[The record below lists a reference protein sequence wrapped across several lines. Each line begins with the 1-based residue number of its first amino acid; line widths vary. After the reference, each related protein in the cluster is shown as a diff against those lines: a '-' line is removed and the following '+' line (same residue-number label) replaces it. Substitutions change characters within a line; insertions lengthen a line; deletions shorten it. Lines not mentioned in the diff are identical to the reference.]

1 LLKSQ
6 AGDKQLSDLVY
17 IVDDDSHFRA
27 AVGRLLK
34 LRGYEVAEYE
44 SADEFLERV
53 SGAANP
59 GCVLLDIRMPGL
71 SGPELQ
77 RKLSE
82 IGSSLPIIFL
92 TGYADVPTTVSAI
105 KRGAYDFL
113 TKPVSEQALIE
124 SIKGAFARLE
134 AERPKNEWMNSA
146 RLRLDTL
153 TPRERE
159 VFDYVVRGV
168 MNKETARKLGIT
180 ERTIKAHR
188 QRLFEKLGA
197 KTVAELVS
205 IAERLGLMS

>member
-1 LLKSQ
+1 M
-6 AGDKQLSDLVY
+6 SDLVY
-17 IVDDDSHFRA
+17 IVDDDAHFRA

-34 LRGYEVAEYE
+34 LRGYEVAEYK

-53 SGAANP
+53 SEAVKP
-59 GCVLLDIRMPGL
+59 GCVLLDLKMPGL

-77 RKLSE
+77 RQLSE

-92 TGYADVPTTVSAI
+92 TGYADVPTTVRAI
-105 KRGAYDFL
+105 KRGAFDFL
-113 TKPVSEQALIE
+113 TKPVSEQTLIE

-146 RLRLDTL
+146 RSRLDTL

-159 VFDYVVRGV
+159 VFEYVVRGV
-168 MNKETARKLGIT
+168 MNKETAHKLGIT

>member
-1 LLKSQ
+1 M
-6 AGDKQLSDLVY
+6 SDLVY
-17 IVDDDSHFRA
+17 IVDDDPHFRA

-34 LRGYEVAEYE
+34 LRGYDVAEYE
-44 SADEFLERV
+44 SADKFLERV
-53 SGAANP
+53 SEAANP

-77 RKLSE
+77 RQLSE

-92 TGYADVPTTVSAI
+92 TGYADVPTTVRAI

-113 TKPVSEQALIE
+113 TKPVSEQALIK

-146 RLRLDTL
+146 RSRLDTL

-159 VFDYVVRGV
+159 VFEYVVRGV
-168 MNKETARKLGIT
+168 MNKETAHKLGIT

>member
-1 LLKSQ
+1 MSN
-6 AGDKQLSDLVY
+6 LVY

-44 SADEFLERV
+44 SANKFLECV
-53 SGAANP
+53 SEAAKP
-59 GCVLLDIRMPGL
+59 GCVLLDIKMPGL

-77 RKLSE
+77 SQLSE

-92 TGYADVPTTVSAI
+92 TGYADVPTTVRAI
-105 KRGAYDFL
+105 KTGAYDFL

-124 SIKGAFARLE
+124 TIKGAFARLE

-159 VFDYVVRGV
+159 VFEYVVRGV
-168 MNKETARKLGIT
+168 MNKETAHKLGIT

-205 IAERLGLMS
+205 IAERLGLLS

>member
-1 LLKSQ
+1 
-6 AGDKQLSDLVY
+6 LSDLVY

-27 AVGRLLK
+27 AIGRLLK

-44 SADEFLERV
+44 SANEFLERV
-53 SGAANP
+53 SEAAKP
-59 GCVLLDIRMPGL
+59 GCVLLDIKMPGL

-77 RKLSE
+77 SQLSE

-92 TGYADVPTTVSAI
+92 TGYADVPTTVRAI
-105 KRGAYDFL
+105 KTGAYDFL

-146 RLRLDTL
+146 RSRLDTL

-159 VFDYVVRGV
+159 VFEYVVRGV
-168 MNKETARKLGIT
+168 MNKETAHKLGIT

-205 IAERLGLMS
+205 IAERLGLLS

>member
-1 LLKSQ
+1 
-6 AGDKQLSDLVY
+6 LSDLVY
-17 IVDDDSHFRA
+17 IVDDDSHVRA

-34 LRGYEVAEYE
+34 LRGYEVTEYE
-44 SADEFLERV
+44 SADDFLERV
-53 SGAANP
+53 SEAAKP
-59 GCVLLDIRMPGL
+59 GCVLLDIKMPGL

-77 RKLSE
+77 RQLSE

-92 TGYADVPTTVSAI
+92 TGYADVPATVRAI

-146 RLRLDTL
+146 RSRLDTL

-159 VFDYVVRGV
+159 VFEYVVRGV
-168 MNKETARKLGIT
+168 MNKETAHKLGIT

-205 IAERLGLMS
+205 IAERLGLLS

>member
-1 LLKSQ
+1 M
-6 AGDKQLSDLVY
+6 SDLVY

-34 LRGYEVAEYE
+34 LRGYEVTEYE
-44 SADEFLERV
+44 SADDFLERV
-53 SGAANP
+53 SEAAKP
-59 GCVLLDIRMPGL
+59 GCVLLDIKMPGL

-77 RKLSE
+77 RQLSE

-92 TGYADVPTTVSAI
+92 TGYADVPATVRAI

-146 RLRLDTL
+146 RSRLDTL

-159 VFDYVVRGV
+159 VFEYVVRGV
-168 MNKETARKLGIT
+168 MNKETAHKLGIT

-205 IAERLGLMS
+205 IAERLGLLS